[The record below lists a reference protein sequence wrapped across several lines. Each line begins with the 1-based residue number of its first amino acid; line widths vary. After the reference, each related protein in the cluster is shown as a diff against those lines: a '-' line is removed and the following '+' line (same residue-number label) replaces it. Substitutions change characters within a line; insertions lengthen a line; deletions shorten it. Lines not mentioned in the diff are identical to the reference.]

1 MTLRTALIAGSTGL
15 IGGLL
20 LDLLIRDEAYQKV
33 IALTRKPLSAS
44 ADKVE
49 NVVVNFESLRQYK
62 DQLKS
67 DDIFCCLGTTMKQA
81 GSKEAFRKV
90 DYEYPLQLA
99 GLTRDQGAQKFFLVS
114 ALGAKKSSIV
124 FYNQVKGETEES
136 VAKLNFPTLHI
147 FRPSLLLGPRMEKRT
162 GEDAMKK
169 FYQAFGFIFSGPF
182 RKYQAIEAVKVAR
195 AMLHFAKED
204 QTGNFIHESEE
215 LQSY

>member
-1 MTLRTALIAGSTGL
+1 MPQRTALIAGSTGL

-33 IALTRKPLSAS
+33 VALTRKPLPTS

-49 NVVVNFESLRQYK
+49 NIVVDFESLQQNI
-62 DQLKS
+62 DQLKA

-90 DYEYPLQLA
+90 DHEYPLQLA

-147 FRPSLLLGPRMEKRT
+147 FRPSLLLGPRKEKRT